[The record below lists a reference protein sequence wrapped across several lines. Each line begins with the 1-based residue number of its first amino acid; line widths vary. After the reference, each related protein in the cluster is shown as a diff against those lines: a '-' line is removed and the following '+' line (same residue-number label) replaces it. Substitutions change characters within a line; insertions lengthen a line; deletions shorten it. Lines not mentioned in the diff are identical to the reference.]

1 MGMSMILV
9 IVIAFSGLKKCK
21 VDHDILSPLSRQS
34 FLCNN
39 NKCLF
44 TEGEESPQRKPL
56 HARGNGR
63 EKGGKGG
70 RKEGRKEGRKGNVH
84 CFWEWSPPHR
94 RRRMIYLRSSL
105 SLSLP
110 LWSVS
115 KKPRARATSH
125 AASAPA
131 SGLSDASSSF
141 VALPRRGS

>member
-21 VDHDILSPLSRQS
+21 VDHDILFPLSRQS

-44 TEGEESPQRKPL
+44 TEGEESPKRKPL

-70 RKEGRKEGRKGNVH
+70 RKEGRKEGECALFLGV
-84 CFWEWSPPHR
+84 
-94 RRRMIYLRSSL
+94 
-105 SLSLP
+105 
-110 LWSVS
+110 V
-115 KKPRARATSH
+115 
-125 AASAPA
+125 ASAPPPPDDIFA
-131 SGLSDASSSF
+131 
-141 VALPRRGS
+141 